1 MIMDGNKRWANTNGV
16 SLKIGYQKGLDKL
29 KEIVTICLE
38 QKIKHLTVYALST
51 ENIRRTSVSIIFN
64 IIKYANNKI
73 IEEFS
78 FQKEIRIKII
88 GEKKNLPPTIQKE
101 FLDIEK
107 ITKNN
112 KKLNL
117 NIAFNYGTNIE
128 FLEIVKKIVSLYGN
142 KEKKITDTILKK
154 HMYLQNVP
162 DPDLLIRTGGFQRL
176 SNFILLNLGYT
187 EIFFTKTLWPD
198 LSKKEILKIF
208 DNYYKI
214 ERKYGL

>member
-1 MIMDGNKRWANTNGV
+1 MDGNKRWANTNGV